1 MYFHLIL
8 KEKRTF
14 NTIDIPICTAVSVVG
29 TDYSIT
35 YYDDATLTT
44 PHTATYAFGNYF
56 VYVVPV
62 E

>member
-8 KEKRTF
+8 KDKRTF
-14 NTIDIPICTAVSVVG
+14 DTVDFNFCTSVSVSG

-35 YYDDATLTT
+35 YYDDSTLTT
-44 PHTATYAFGNYF
+44 PHTATYVFANYY